1 MPVCASRYLYVS
13 AAWSCPCCTACLWLT
28 CCGVCC
34 CCITQGWEW
43 EGPWE
48 VEHHPCVDA
57 EGWAYAFDFP
67 HLHWP
72 PEPGDGIPKP
82 IEVVRRRAWLRRRRR
97 VALPSTV
104 LDVSTGSTTSA
115 SGAAASSTG
124 AADSSTPG
132 VTKPGQP
139 ALEVGDGWTRR
150 VLGVVEPGGRLP
162 LPHTWQ
168 RDNTLNSKQLQVR
181 PVIGAAAM
189 RAAAAGGGV
198 AGAASHSWSYGASQG
213 HHSVLL
219 TGLEDG
225 DTRLLCCKTLSV
237 APAGE
242 EGEFVQDVGTT
253 M

>member
-1 MPVCASRYLYVS
+1 M
-13 AAWSCPCCTACLWLT
+13 
-28 CCGVCC
+28 
-34 CCITQGWEW
+34 
-43 EGPWE
+43 
-48 VEHHPCVDA
+48 EHHPCVDA

-115 SGAAASSTG
+115 SGAAASSTS

-225 DTRLLCCKTLSV
+225 DTRLLCCKTLSA

-242 EGEFVQDVGTT
+242 EGEWGSTWVCMCNRLVCLLLVLCCAGSKRCMPMGDVAPAQCLQSHLPPCCLLLLPNEL
-253 M
+253 